1 MSLPKEPR
9 QKMINIMYLVLTALL
24 ALNVSSE
31 ILNAF
36 KTIEQS
42 LNSAS
47 NIIERKNLDIYKSL
61 KSKLNDPK
69 SAEKAA
75 IWAPKAE
82 QAHAYADAMYA
93 YVESLKQELKVESG
107 LQIKDGKEV
116 YKEDDLDATTRLFL
130 NKKSGESKGKD
141 LYNKLLKFKQDLYW
155 ELEVIINESCKI
167 GSHENSRVN
176 KEIKKE
182 FEALKLNLESRGW
195 QLVDQYN
202 FGEPFIIDSFGT
214 FAFDVRIKVDYNN
227 LNEWILE
234 NYPEILK

>member
-1 MSLPKEPR
+1 MKYLKKYKIFETKNWGKIYSDLVIGAAEQIKLENGLDETLEDFKDLITDLSDYGSR
-9 QKMINIMYLVLTALL
+9 TEINNYLVID
-24 ALNVSSE
+24 SK
-31 ILNAF
+31 IGR
-36 KTIEQS
+36 
-42 LNSAS
+42 S
-47 NIIERKNLDIYKSL
+47 NQPRR
-61 KSKLNDPK
+61 
-69 SAEKAA
+69 A
-75 IWAPKAE
+75 
-82 QAHAYADAMYA
+82 
-93 YVESLKQELKVESG
+93 SG
-107 LQIKDGKEV
+107 LKKLRIKEIKYTGV
-116 YKEDDLDATTRLFL
+116 YNHWIEAIT
-130 NKKSGESKGKD
+130 SI
-141 LYNKLLKFKQDLYW
+141 NKLLKFKQDLYW
-155 ELEVIINESCKI
+155 ELEVTINESCKI